1 MNRLIRNFT
10 ALAAA
15 AAVALTTVV
24 LVGPAAADPGAEIL
38 IGPATGFGGYTDHQT
53 VLTEAF
59 IWRQLTDMPAD
70 AYANREIEFP
80 NGMPAEIT
88 RVTGY
93 HDVATGEPALA
104 FNLAGSNHL
113 NFTVQL
119 RAVQEGISASSNP
132 TETYFINAGWRPSS
146 GPLPSGTVADWSWTA
161 PFATISMQNMWD
173 PEFSGST
180 TPGTSYIRC
189 LTTPFTSSTDG
200 PAPGVR
206 SGSLGGVDFTSAPTY
221 MGELSG
227 VGLVVNQPWY
237 ARMINAGFGDGQSYT
252 GVRAGLVDE
261 HFTSVGRT
269 VEIDVTAACPD
280 LNLTG
285 QIYILGA
292 DPLTGSAGVE
302 NRPGVTMVENYIA
315 RGLPAAPGAQT
326 VSTADLVATSTPAG
340 SIIFEFRNLPIPNT
354 PGAAGVRVQALTL
367 AGTQVSLHVGFS
379 YDSTSASA
387 VIEPPSV
394 NPPFRADTGVEL
406 ASQST
411 ATPIILLT
419 LAMLLAASA
428 AVLNRRRVAKSS
440 E

>member
-1 MNRLIRNFT
+1 MNRLIRNFM

-15 AAVALTTVV
+15 AAVALATVL
-24 LVGPAAADPGAEIL
+24 LVGPAAVGLGAEIP
-38 IGPATGFGGYTDHQT
+38 IGPNTGFGGYVDHQT
-53 VLTEAF
+53 VLTEAY
-59 IWRQLTDMPAD
+59 IWSTLTGSPAD

-88 RVTGY
+88 RAISY
-93 HDVATGEPALA
+93 HDAATGEPALA
-104 FNLAGSNHL
+104 FNLAGSGPL

-119 RAVQEGISASSNP
+119 RAVQEGISVSSNP
-132 TETYFINAGWRPSS
+132 TEIYFSNAGWRPSS

-161 PFATISMQNMWD
+161 PLATISMQSLWG
-173 PEFSGST
+173 PELSGSSA
-180 TPGTSYIRC
+180 PGTSYIQC
-189 LTTPFTSSTDG
+189 LTAPFTSSTDG
-200 PAPGVR
+200 PASGVR

-227 VGLVVNQPWY
+227 VGQVVNQPWY
-237 ARMINAGFGDGQSYT
+237 ARMIGPGIGDGQST
-252 GVRAGLVDE
+252 AAFAAGVVGKHL
-261 HFTSVGRT
+261 TSVGRT
-269 VEIDVTAACPD
+269 VEIDVAAACPD

-302 NRPGVTMVENYIA
+302 NRSGITTVKSYLA
-315 RGLPAAPGAQT
+315 RGQPAAPGAQT
-326 VSTADLVATSTPAG
+326 ASTDDLIATPTPSG

-354 PGAAGVRVQALTL
+354 PGAAAVRVQALTL
-367 AGTQVSLHVGFS
+367 AGTQVSLHIGFS
-379 YDSTSASA
+379 YDSTSTSA

-406 ASQST
+406 TSAP
-411 ATPIILLT
+411 AIPIILLT

-428 AVLNRRRVAKSS
+428 VVLNRRRVAKSP